1 MAVGQEFTTIS
12 FDGDERS
19 LAATDQPLLTGATL
33 AVAARPE
40 YPAVE
45 GEGLELGS
53 SDGSSCEAC
62 RSRRSRHRPRSR
74 SGRLFAALS
83 DALCVCDE
91 CYTPEWHLLES
102 ASFWVD
108 SARPQN
114 RTRIRWDY
122 GRDMMLAD
130 RAEYFWA
137 RTGGLGP
144 DPPAGS
150 QSLRSLD
157 YHELSH
163 YSEISH
169 EKFSAF
175 VITPYRSLYMNELG
189 HSAGFAD
196 IQLGTKSLLY
206 DTPLMQIALQTT
218 TSIPSANSKRG
229 LGVGHVSLEP
239 ALLFGLSLT
248 ERSYMQAQV
257 AEWIPLG
264 GDPQYAGAL
273 LRWGV
278 SLNRIAWQHD
288 ADNMMSVNLDLF
300 GWSFQDGAYTDP
312 VLGTRSANNETYF
325 YIGPGMRLLLCGKFE
340 LGVGTASA
348 VTDRH
353 FAEQVIRTEMTIR
366 Y

>member
-1 MAVGQEFTTIS
+1 MGDDLQLVVGE
-12 FDGDERS
+12 ENVEE
-19 LAATDQPLLTGATL
+19 LT
-33 AVAARPE
+33 RPE
-40 YPAVE
+40 YP
-45 GEGLELGS
+45 GELDLGGEVYS
-53 SDGSSCEAC
+53 QDWNDTGTCDAC
-62 RSRRSRHRPRSR
+62 RSRRRHGHSSSRG
-74 SGRLFAALS
+74 GRLFAALS

-91 CYTPEWHLLES
+91 CYKPEWHLLES
-102 ASFWVD
+102 ASFWIN

-137 RTGGLGP
+137 RSGGLGP
-144 DPPAGS
+144 NPPAGS

-163 YSEISH
+163 YSEIAH
-169 EKFSAF
+169 GKFSAF
-175 VITPYRSLYMNELG
+175 VNTPYRSLYMNELG
-189 HSAGFAD
+189 HSAGFSD

-206 DTPLMQIALQTT
+206 DTPLMQIALQMT
-218 TSIPSANSKRG
+218 TSIPSANTKSG

-248 ERSYMQAQV
+248 ERSYMQAEI

-264 GDPQYAGAL
+264 GDPEYAGAL

-278 SLNRIAWQHD
+278 SLNRITWQHD

-312 VLGTRSANNETYF
+312 VLGTRSANNETYL
-325 YIGPGMRLLLCGKFE
+325 YIGPGIRLLLCGKFE

-353 FAEQVIRTEMTIR
+353 FAEQVVRTEMTIR